1 MVTLENMHVKTSYT
15 NPYIHIITI
24 AKRQVHEF
32 EGGFGG
38 RKDKG

>member
-15 NPYIHIITI
+15 KPYMHTI
-24 AKRQVHEF
+24 ASDKKQEF

-38 RKDKG
+38 RKDTG